1 MVQLCRMPQACNRP
15 TTHLRTINMCKIFSP
30 GTWQNHIQFHSLLK
44 YSLHRLL
51 KRTSSPHKGI
61 NFFISSSEKGINQT
75 NNNSFVCHF
84 SKRKL
89 YFSLSTQ
96 WKFVTKNGIFIDFGY
111 NCLSDLKHVF
121 KSYNNF

>member
-51 KRTSSPHKGI
+51 KRTSLPHKGI
-61 NFFISSSEKGINQT
+61 NFFISSSEKGINQPT
-75 NNNSFVCHF
+75 TTALSAIFPKENFTFLSLHSGNLSQ
-84 SKRKL
+84 KMA
-89 YFSLSTQ
+89 FSLILATIVS
-96 WKFVTKNGIFIDFGY
+96 VI
-111 NCLSDLKHVF
+111 
-121 KSYNNF
+121 